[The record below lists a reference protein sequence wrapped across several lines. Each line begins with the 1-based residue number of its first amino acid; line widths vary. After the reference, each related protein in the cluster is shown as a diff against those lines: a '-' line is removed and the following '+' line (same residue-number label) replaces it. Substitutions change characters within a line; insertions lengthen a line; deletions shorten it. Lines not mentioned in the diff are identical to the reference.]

1 MNSGNFKTEY
11 FNLAVIID
19 NLESMTI
26 GQIGED
32 LFPS

>member
-19 NLESMTI
+19 NLESMAI
-26 GQIGED
+26 GQIGKN